1 MLIDNNVLIDVA
13 LNRPPNPR
21 PSRDLISLIERTS
34 TTAFVAWHSVA
45 TFYYVVSKATNSA
58 NARYYVVWMTDFLNV
73 VATGNEALEY
83 ALSLPMTDFE
93 DAMQVAA
100 AQAAG
105 AQHIVTRDERDF
117 TNSPILALTPEQAL
131 RQLL

>member
-1 MLIDNNVLIDVA
+1 MLIDNNILIDVA

-21 PSRDLISLIERTS
+21 PSRDLISQIERTS

-45 TFYYVVSKATNSA
+45 TFYYVVARATDNT
-58 NARYYVVWMTDFLNV
+58 NALFYVSWMTDFLIV
-73 VATGNEALEY
+73 VPTGTDALRY
-83 ALSLPMTDFE
+83 ALSLPMADFE

-105 AQHIVTRDERDF
+105 AEHVVTRDISDF
-117 TNSPILALTPEQAL
+117 TNSPIPAITPDQAL
-131 RQLL
+131 LQLF

>member
-13 LNRPPNPR
+13 LDRPPNPR
-21 PSRDLISLIERTS
+21 PSRDLISRIERTS

-45 TFYYVVSKATNSA
+45 TFYYVVAKATDGA
-58 NARYYVVWMTDFLNV
+58 NARSYVVWMTNFLT
-73 VATGNEALEY
+73 VAPVGHESLRHALT
-83 ALSLPMTDFE
+83 LPMGDFE

-105 AQHIVTRDERDF
+105 VERIVTRDIGDF
-117 TNSPILALTPEQAL
+117 VNSPVPAITPEQAL
-131 RQLL
+131 RELF

>member
-13 LNRPPNPR
+13 LNRPPNPK

-45 TFYYVVSKATNSA
+45 AFYYVVSKATSGA
-58 NARYYVVWMTDFLNV
+58 NARYYVVWMTDFLSV
-73 VATGNEALEY
+73 VATGNDALEY
-83 ALSLPMTDFE
+83 ALSLPMSDFK

-100 AQAAG
+100 ARDAG
-105 AQHIVTRDERDF
+105 AQHIVTRDIGDF
-117 TNSPILALTPEQAL
+117 TNSPIPAITPEQAL
-131 RQLL
+131 LQLF

>member
-1 MLIDNNVLIDVA
+1 MLIDNNILIDVA

-21 PSRDLISLIERTS
+21 RSRDLISQIERTS

-45 TFYYVVSKATNSA
+45 TFHYVVSKATSSA
-58 NARYYVVWMTDFLNV
+58 NARYYVVWMTAFLT
-73 VATGNEALEY
+73 VAPVTHQSLLY

-100 AQAAG
+100 ARAAG
-105 AQHIVTRDERDF
+105 AEYIVTRDLGDF
-117 TNSPILALTPEQAL
+117 SNSPIPAITPEQAL

>member
-13 LNRPPNPR
+13 LNRPPNPK

-45 TFYYVVSKATNSA
+45 TFYYVVSKATSGA
-58 NARYYVVWMTDFLNV
+58 NARYYIVWMTDFLNV
-73 VATGNEALEY
+73 VATGNDALEY
-83 ALSLPMTDFE
+83 ALSLPMSDFE

-100 AQAAG
+100 ARDAG
-105 AQHIVTRDERDF
+105 AQHIVTRDIGDF
-117 TNSPILALTPEQAL
+117 TNSPIPAITPEQAL
-131 RQLL
+131 QQMF